1 MRLIIKSLQSWV
13 TTIQFNYIA
22 CCFPVHLLSI
32 KPFLHFLAAAVA
44 SGHHL
49 ITGPLGHPT
58 HATLECIKGTRGSL
72 CSSYPCLR
80 WGVGAMRY
88 ISGMTGGIYDFR
100 DILCV
105 KNSTNMQSIPESHHW
120 LHILVVVNCNQNA
133 SGAVFEPTVDLDLW
147 KAVACMKSRATKML
161 SNAWYVTWIQLKDA
175 KSIDGKVPS
184 RGQSFWAKPIMVK
197 SC

>member
-88 ISGMTGGIYDFR
+88 ISGMTGGIYDSR
-100 DILCV
+100 DILCQ
-105 KNSTNMQSIPESHHW
+105 KFHKYAEYSRITSLTPHLGGCKLQSKCFRSSLWADCRPGFMESSG
-120 LHILVVVNCNQNA
+120 LHEKL
-133 SGAVFEPTVDLDLW
+133 G
-147 KAVACMKSRATKML
+147 
-161 SNAWYVTWIQLKDA
+161 TWHG
-175 KSIDGKVPS
+175 SS
-184 RGQSFWAKPIMVK
+184 
-197 SC
+197 